1 MLIAPKERYHN
12 PRPKGPSNL
21 RTLRPKGL
29 SDLRTFLYD
38 SPFFS
43 QGNEEKKDH
52 FITYFFL
59 EGEKKKMT
67 ACEMMEALGLPAN
80 EEAARKLT
88 EYNAMVIAMSKKVNL
103 TGIKD
108 VDESLI
114 KNVYDSLTVY
124 DAKYFPAK
132 GRVLDLGTGA
142 GFPGVPLA
150 ILRPDMQFLLVDS
163 IQKKLT
169 FIEDACADLGIKNVK
184 CLHIRAE
191 EGGRR
196 RKTREAF
203 DVVTARAVKAMP
215 IIAEWAL
222 PFVAVGGV
230 FAAMKG
236 PGADEEMK
244 TAGRILRELHG
255 TLEEKKELTLPGG
268 DRRTILYI
276 RKTAPCPKTYPRK
289 VGIAE
294 KKPVL
299 GE

>member
-1 MLIAPKERYHN
+1 MRADTIIFYKKCR
-12 PRPKGPSNL
+12 KGKS
-21 RTLRPKGL
+21 
-29 SDLRTFLYD
+29 
-38 SPFFS
+38 
-43 QGNEEKKDH
+43 
-52 FITYFFL
+52 
-59 EGEKKKMT
+59 MT
-67 ACEMMEALGLPAN
+67 ALEMMKTLGLAAD
-80 EEAARKLT
+80 EEAAGKLT

-108 VDESLI
+108 LEESMV
-114 KNVYDSLTVY
+114 KNIFDSLTVY
-124 DAKYFPAK
+124 DEKYFPK
-132 GRVLDLGTGA
+132 GGRVLDLGTGA

-150 ILRPDMQFLLVDS
+150 VLRPDMQFILVDS
-163 IQKKLT
+163 IQKKLN
-169 FIEDACADLGIKNVK
+169 FIEEACKNLGIGNVK

-215 IIAEWAL
+215 IISEWAL
-222 PFVAVGGV
+222 PFVKVGGI

-244 TAGRILRELHG
+244 TAGKILRELHG
-255 TLEEKKELTLPGG
+255 ELAEKKELALPGG
-268 DRRTILYI
+268 DRRCILYI
-276 RKTAPCPKTYPRK
+276 RKTAPCPKNYPRK

-294 KKPVL
+294 KKPIL

>member
-1 MLIAPKERYHN
+1 M
-12 PRPKGPSNL
+12 

-29 SDLRTFLYD
+29 SNLRTFLYD

-59 EGEKKKMT
+59 EGEKKTMT

-215 IIAEWAL
+215 IIAEWSL

>member
-1 MLIAPKERYHN
+1 M
-12 PRPKGPSNL
+12 G
-21 RTLRPKGL
+21 
-29 SDLRTFLYD
+29 D
-38 SPFFS
+38 SS
-43 QGNEEKKDH
+43 LQEEK
-52 FITYFFL
+52 T
-59 EGEKKKMT
+59 MT
-67 ACEMMEALGLPAN
+67 ALEMMEALGFPAD
-80 EEAARKLT
+80 EEKAAKLT

-124 DAKYFPAK
+124 DEKYFPEK
-132 GRVLDLGTGA
+132 GKVLDLGTGA

-150 ILRPDMQFLLVDS
+150 ILRPDMLFVLVDS

-169 FIEDACADLGIKNVK
+169 FVEDACKNLGIKNVK
-184 CLHIRAE
+184 CVHMRAE

-215 IIAEWAL
+215 IISEWAL
-222 PFVAVGGV
+222 PFVKVGGV

-236 PGADEEMK
+236 PGAMEEMK
-244 TAGRILRELHG
+244 QAGKILRELHAE
-255 TLEEKKELTLPGG
+255 LSEKKEFELPGG
-268 DRRTILYI
+268 DKRCILYLK
-276 RKTAPCPKTYPRK
+276 KTAPCPKTYPRK

-294 KKPVL
+294 KKPII

>member
-1 MLIAPKERYHN
+1 
-12 PRPKGPSNL
+12 
-21 RTLRPKGL
+21 
-29 SDLRTFLYD
+29 
-38 SPFFS
+38 
-43 QGNEEKKDH
+43 
-52 FITYFFL
+52 
-59 EGEKKKMT
+59 MT

-124 DAKYFPAK
+124 DPKYFPAK
-132 GRVLDLGTGA
+132 GRALDLGTGA

>member
-1 MLIAPKERYHN
+1 
-12 PRPKGPSNL
+12 
-21 RTLRPKGL
+21 
-29 SDLRTFLYD
+29 
-38 SPFFS
+38 
-43 QGNEEKKDH
+43 
-52 FITYFFL
+52 
-59 EGEKKKMT
+59 MT
-67 ACEMMEALGLPAN
+67 ALEMMEALGFPAD
-80 EEAARKLT
+80 EEKAAKLT

-124 DAKYFPAK
+124 DEKYFPEK
-132 GRVLDLGTGA
+132 RKVLDLGTGA

-150 ILRPDMQFLLVDS
+150 ILRPDMLFMLVDS

-169 FIEDACADLGIKNVK
+169 FVEDACKNLGIKNVK
-184 CLHIRAE
+184 CVHMRAE

-215 IIAEWAL
+215 IISEWAL
-222 PFVAVGGV
+222 PFVKVGGV

-236 PGADEEMK
+236 PGAMEEMK
-244 TAGRILRELHG
+244 QAGKILRELHAE
-255 TLEEKKELTLPGG
+255 LSEKKEFELPGG
-268 DRRTILYI
+268 DKRCILYLK
-276 RKTAPCPKTYPRK
+276 KTAPCPKTYPRK

-294 KKPVL
+294 KKPII

>member
-1 MLIAPKERYHN
+1 M
-12 PRPKGPSNL
+12 
-21 RTLRPKGL
+21 
-29 SDLRTFLYD
+29 
-38 SPFFS
+38 
-43 QGNEEKKDH
+43 
-52 FITYFFL
+52 
-59 EGEKKKMT
+59 MT

-80 EEAARKLT
+80 EEAALKLT

-108 VDESLI
+108 VEESLI

-124 DAKYFPAK
+124 DEKYFPQK

-150 ILRPDMQFLLVDS
+150 ILRPDMQFILVDS
-163 IQKKLT
+163 IQKKLN
-169 FIEDACADLGIKNVK
+169 FIEGACANLGIKNVK

-215 IIAEWAL
+215 IISEWAI
-222 PFVAVGGV
+222 PFVRVGGV

-244 TAGRILRELHG
+244 TAGKILRELHG

-276 RKTAPCPKTYPRK
+276 RKTAPCPKNYPRK

>member
-1 MLIAPKERYHN
+1 
-12 PRPKGPSNL
+12 
-21 RTLRPKGL
+21 
-29 SDLRTFLYD
+29 
-38 SPFFS
+38 
-43 QGNEEKKDH
+43 
-52 FITYFFL
+52 
-59 EGEKKKMT
+59 MT
-67 ACEMMEALGLPAN
+67 ALEMMEALGFPAD
-80 EEAARKLT
+80 EEKAAKLT

-124 DAKYFPAK
+124 DEKYFPEK
-132 GRVLDLGTGA
+132 GKVLDLGTGA

-150 ILRPDMQFLLVDS
+150 ILRPDMLFVLVDS

-169 FIEDACADLGIKNVK
+169 FVEDACKNLGIKNVK
-184 CLHIRAE
+184 CVHMRAE

-215 IIAEWAL
+215 IISEWAL
-222 PFVAVGGV
+222 PFVKVGGV

-236 PGADEEMK
+236 PGAMEEMK
-244 TAGRILRELHG
+244 QAGKILRELHAE
-255 TLEEKKELTLPGG
+255 LSEKKEFELPGG
-268 DRRTILYI
+268 DKRCILYLK
-276 RKTAPCPKTYPRK
+276 KTAPCPKTYPRK

-294 KKPVL
+294 KKPII

>member
-1 MLIAPKERYHN
+1 MT
-12 PRPKGPSNL
+12 
-21 RTLRPKGL
+21 TL
-29 SDLRTFLYD
+29 
-38 SPFFS
+38 
-43 QGNEEKKDH
+43 
-52 FITYFFL
+52 
-59 EGEKKKMT
+59 
-67 ACEMMEALGLPAN
+67 EMMEALGFPAD
-80 EEAARKLT
+80 EEKAAKLT

-124 DAKYFPAK
+124 DEKYFPEK
-132 GRVLDLGTGA
+132 GKVLDLGTGA

-150 ILRPDMQFLLVDS
+150 ILRPDMLFVLVDS

-169 FIEDACADLGIKNVK
+169 FVEDACKNLGIKNVK
-184 CLHIRAE
+184 CVHMRAE

-215 IIAEWAL
+215 IISEWAL
-222 PFVAVGGV
+222 PFVKVGGV

-236 PGADEEMK
+236 PGAMEEMK
-244 TAGRILRELHG
+244 QAGKILRELHAE
-255 TLEEKKELTLPGG
+255 LSEKKEFELPGG
-268 DRRTILYI
+268 DKRCILYLK
-276 RKTAPCPKTYPRK
+276 KTAPCPKTYPRK

-294 KKPVL
+294 KKPII

>member
-1 MLIAPKERYHN
+1 
-12 PRPKGPSNL
+12 
-21 RTLRPKGL
+21 
-29 SDLRTFLYD
+29 
-38 SPFFS
+38 
-43 QGNEEKKDH
+43 
-52 FITYFFL
+52 
-59 EGEKKKMT
+59 MT

-203 DVVTARAVKAMP
+203 DVVNRVRVRWQEVKAC
-215 IIAEWAL
+215 AS
-222 PFVAVGGV
+222 
-230 FAAMKG
+230 
-236 PGADEEMK
+236 
-244 TAGRILRELHG
+244 
-255 TLEEKKELTLPGG
+255 
-268 DRRTILYI
+268 
-276 RKTAPCPKTYPRK
+276 
-289 VGIAE
+289 
-294 KKPVL
+294 
-299 GE
+299 

>member
-1 MLIAPKERYHN
+1 
-12 PRPKGPSNL
+12 
-21 RTLRPKGL
+21 
-29 SDLRTFLYD
+29 
-38 SPFFS
+38 
-43 QGNEEKKDH
+43 
-52 FITYFFL
+52 
-59 EGEKKKMT
+59 MT
-67 ACEMMEALGLPAN
+67 ALEMMEALGFPAD
-80 EEAARKLT
+80 EEKADKLT

-124 DAKYFPAK
+124 DEKYFPEK
-132 GRVLDLGTGA
+132 GKVLDLGTGA

-150 ILRPDMQFLLVDS
+150 ILRPDMLFVLVDS

-169 FIEDACADLGIKNVK
+169 FVEDACRNLGIKNVK
-184 CLHIRAE
+184 CVHMRAE

-215 IIAEWAL
+215 IISEWAL
-222 PFVAVGGV
+222 PFVKVGGV

-236 PGADEEMK
+236 PGAMEEMK
-244 TAGRILRELHG
+244 QAGKILRELNAE
-255 TLEEKKELTLPGG
+255 LSEKKEFELPGG
-268 DRRTILYI
+268 DKRCILYLK
-276 RKTAPCPKTYPRK
+276 KTAPCPKTYPRK

-294 KKPVL
+294 KKPII

>member
-1 MLIAPKERYHN
+1 
-12 PRPKGPSNL
+12 
-21 RTLRPKGL
+21 
-29 SDLRTFLYD
+29 
-38 SPFFS
+38 
-43 QGNEEKKDH
+43 
-52 FITYFFL
+52 
-59 EGEKKKMT
+59 MT
-67 ACEMMEALGLPAN
+67 ALEMMEALGFPAD
-80 EEAARKLT
+80 EEKAAKLT

-124 DAKYFPAK
+124 DEKYFPEK
-132 GRVLDLGTGA
+132 GKVLDLGTGA

-150 ILRPDMQFLLVDS
+150 ILRPDMLFVLVDS

-169 FIEDACADLGIKNVK
+169 FVEDACKNLGIKNVK
-184 CLHIRAE
+184 CVHMRAE

-215 IIAEWAL
+215 IISEWAL
-222 PFVAVGGV
+222 PFVKVGGV

-236 PGADEEMK
+236 PGAMEEMK
-244 TAGRILRELHG
+244 QAGKILRELHAE
-255 TLEEKKELTLPGG
+255 LSEKKEFELPGG
-268 DRRTILYI
+268 DKRCILYLK
-276 RKTAPCPKTYPRK
+276 KTAPCSKTYPRK

-294 KKPVL
+294 KKPII